1 MSSNKSYYSLKL
13 NLLINGYIKE
23 NCTNI
28 IPTVIIDVI
37 SKWYSTQPKLLISK
51 KRRMIDILRG
61 DEIEIKCNVEPA
73 QTNKILQISHYD
85 VGYVINNKEIIP
97 PYSDDWITA
106 IWITIY
112 ADKFAHNTKMVN
124 HNSIIFIA
132 FNQDKRVLTSK
143 SYNINGVI
151 KVNKKF
157 GLNEEAIAIICND
170 YLDEIRVIS
179 KKKGIFALPFQYQLQ
194 IKKR

>member
-1 MSSNKSYYSLKL
+1 MSSNQSYYSCKV
-13 NLLINGYIKE
+13 NLLLNGYIKE

-28 IPTVIIDVI
+28 TPTVIIDVI
-37 SKWYSTQPKLLISK
+37 SKWYSTEPKLLISK

-61 DEIEIKCNVEPA
+61 DEIEIRCNVEPA
-73 QTNKILQISHYD
+73 QTNEILQISHYD
-85 VGYVINNKEIIP
+85 VGYVINNEDTIP
-97 PYSDDWITA
+97 QYSDDWITTN
-106 IWITIY
+106 WITIY
-112 ADKFAHNTKMVN
+112 ANKFANNAKMLN

-143 SYNINGVI
+143 SYNINGLI

-157 GLNEEAIAIICND
+157 GLNEKAVAIICND
-170 YLDEIRVIS
+170 YLDQIRVVS
-179 KKKGIFALPFQYQLQ
+179 KKKGIFALPFHYQLQ